1 MKKKPAAIPLEALLD
16 TPGFDRNCEILLSE
30 PVAAPSATDSSRARK
45 AITSLV
51 ISGAVDRAKSKR
63 QHVTNSQK
71 GGAASVQSR
80 RSELAL
86 RNKTI
91 AEDARRKLALWRYDY
106 NNIRPH
112 SSLANRTPAET
123 RRALEQVESSAPGPL
138 AQHQTQGYQPQRLSS

>member
-1 MKKKPAAIPLEALLD
+1 MKKKPDAIPLEALLD
-16 TPGFDRNCEILLSE
+16 APGFERNCEILLSE

-51 ISGAVDRAKSKR
+51 ISGAVERAKSKR
-63 QHVTNSQK
+63 QHVANSQK

-91 AEDARRKLALWRYDY
+91 AEDARRKLAAGYSEHE
-106 NNIRPH
+106 I
-112 SSLANRTPAET
+112 S
-123 RRALEQVESSAPGPL
+123 GIL
-138 AQHQTQGYQPQRLSS
+138 AQQKGLSDKTIREILREQGVLKKRK

>member
-1 MKKKPAAIPLEALLD
+1 MKKKPDAIPLEALLD
-16 TPGFDRNCEILLSE
+16 APGFERNCEILLSE

-51 ISGAVDRAKSKR
+51 ISGAVERAKSKR
-63 QHVTNSQK
+63 QHVANSQK

-91 AEDARRKLALWRYDY
+91 AEDARRKLAAGYSERE
-106 NNIRPH
+106 IC
-112 SSLANRTPAET
+112 
-123 RRALEQVESSAPGPL
+123 GML
-138 AQHQTQGYQPQRLSS
+138 AQQKGLSAKQIRTILQDEGVLEKRRK